1 VFAEE
6 LTPAA
11 VLAGLR
17 AGRSWIA
24 ASRDVDLSLTASAGA
39 RTAGVGEVLH
49 AESVEVS
56 VRVRG
61 VADGH
66 ITLHTERGG
75 VHATALSP
83 DGVAEVTWETR
94 ASGAG
99 FVRVVVRDRDGS
111 VAALTNPILLA
122 A

>member
-49 AESVEVS
+49 GESVEVS

-61 VADGH
+61 VADGQV
-66 ITLHTERGG
+66 TFHTERGE
-75 VHATALSP
+75 VHAATLPPA
-83 DGVAEVTWETR
+83 GVAAVTWETR
-94 ASGAG
+94 ASDAG
-99 FVRVVVRDRDGS
+99 FVRVVVRDRDGPM
-111 VAALTNPILLA
+111 AALTNPILLA